1 MGNCAQH
8 MELEQIM
15 EATIKT
21 LKDWGIDWILQE
33 RGGCFKGLTD
43 EIKLAVGKII

>member
-1 MGNCAQH
+1 MGNCKQY
-8 MELEQIM
+8 MEIDLIM

-33 RGGCFKGLTD
+33 RGTDFKALTG
-43 EIKLAVGKII
+43 ELKLAINKVI